1 MTLLYKNVIQRSQYP
16 IKVLK
21 RKVNMQRGRFGHR
34 PRNDSRY
41 YNGDYPFIQTGNV
54 VKASESNEK
63 IQYSQTLNELG
74 LTTSRLFEERVLVIT
89 IAANIGYTAILD
101 YPACFPD
108 SLVALSA
115 RDSEVSID
123 YLNIYLR
130 LIRRYV
136 ENLAPQ
142 AAQKNINLKQLGS
155 LPVIVPGREIQQTIV
170 RKMNDAYD
178 NKISMLKK
186 AQRIQ
191 NSIEKYL
198 LGELGI
204 ELIREDGRSLE
215 SRIFSTEW
223 KSIVGSRFDPYYH
236 NPFFSRNINNI
247 LRGKYQTAPLETVAG
262 GTVKG
267 MVPDESGKDGNSK
280 DENGKVIQINSINPD
295 GTVDVNRYASTRKV
309 YPRRLKLNKGDVL
322 VVITGATIGKIG
334 FWDYEGDYYLGGDMV
349 KFNTGN
355 EALNE
360 IYASLL
366 RTEPYQLLIKRCI
379 TGATNG
385 HLAPRDIERLPLPCI
400 PEEKIQTRIAVRLS
414 ALREEVRSLKTAAE
428 DVVETAK
435 DEAGRILLG
444 GRV

>member
-1 MTLLYKNVIQRSQYP
+1 
-16 IKVLK
+16 
-21 RKVNMQRGRFGHR
+21 MQRGRFGHR

-74 LTTSRLFEERVLVIT
+74 LSTSRLFKERVLVIT

-115 RDSEVSID
+115 RDIEVSID

-130 LIRRYV
+130 LIRCYV

-170 RKMNDAYD
+170 CKMNDAYD
-178 NKISMLKK
+178 KKISMLKK

-191 NSIEKYL
+191 KSIEEYL

-204 ELIREDGRSLE
+204 ELIQEDGRSLE
-215 SRIFSTEW
+215 SRIFSTEL

-236 NPFFSRNINNI
+236 RPFFSGNINNI
-247 LRGKYQTAPLETVAG
+247 LCGKYQTVSLETVAG

-267 MVPDESGKDGNSK
+267 MVPDESCKDENSN

-295 GTVDVNRYASTRKV
+295 GTVDVARYASARKL
-309 YPRRLKLNKGDVL
+309 YPRRLKLNRGDIL

-349 KFNTGN
+349 KLNAGN

-385 HLAPRDIERLPLPCI
+385 HLAPRDIERLPVPCNTDD
-400 PEEKIQTRIAVRLS
+400 KIQTRFSERLS
-414 ALREEVRSLKTAAE
+414 VLREEVRSLKTAAE